1 MLTRMRLPLFLLLL
15 LSVLCAAASARTPG
29 VLRLMLANAAAH
41 TDATETDRD
50 RDGLN
55 GPVRRVRTETAKVLV
70 KEGKIVESPRVV
82 LETATYDMKGA
93 KIDNAYFLSA
103 GGSLT
108 GKEVYKYD
116 DKGNIVEMSLY
127 NTDGS
132 LLSKEVYQYEF
143 DTMGNWTKMVTS
155 VAVIENG
162 KLTFEPT
169 EVTYRSLSYFLG
181 ESVAQ
186 KLQPGTT
193 TTSAA
198 PVANNNTAQPQ
209 PVALVKT
216 AAVMSPSSSAPVAPG
231 SKRTN
236 APAPAAL
243 PSAALGIDASV
254 TLSAPMNAANTA
266 NTTGAAVVKVDDG
279 PPPPTNAPRA
289 PVKPVS
295 GGVLNGRAVSM
306 PAPEYS
312 EIAKRL
318 RATGLVAVEVVV
330 DVTGRVISAKA
341 ISGSG
346 ALRDAA
352 ERAALRARFS
362 PTLLSGQP
370 VKVAGI
376 INYNFMF

>member
-15 LSVLCAAASARTPG
+15 SVPCAAAAARTPS
-29 VLRLMLANAAAH
+29 VLRLMLASAAAH
-41 TDATETDRD
+41 TDATDTDRA

-116 DKGNIVEMSLY
+116 DKGNIVEMTLF
-127 NTDGS
+127 NADGS
-132 LLSKEVYQYEF
+132 IMSKEVYQYEF
-143 DTMGNWTKMVTS
+143 DAMGNWTKMVTS
-155 VAVIENG
+155 VAIIENS

-169 EVTYRSLSYFLG
+169 EVTYRSISYFMG
-181 ESVAQ
+181 EAVAQ
-186 KLQPGTT
+186 KLQPGAAQ
-193 TTSAA
+193 SAPA
-198 PVANNNTAQPQ
+198 VANNNAAQ
-209 PVALVKT
+209 PVAVVKT
-216 AAVMSPSSSAPVAPG
+216 AATVPSPAPVEPNV
-231 SKRTN
+231 KRTN
-236 APAPAAL
+236 APAPAL
-243 PSAALGIDASV
+243 PSAALGIGASV
-254 TLSAPMNAANTA
+254 TLSAPASAANTA
-266 NTTGAAVVKVDDG
+266 NPANVAVVKIDDD
-279 PPPPTNAPRA
+279 PPPPSNAPRA

-306 PAPEYS
+306 PAPEYP
-312 EIAKRL
+312 EIAKRM
-318 RATGLVAVEVVV
+318 RATGLVAVEVVI

-341 ISGSG
+341 INGHST
-346 ALRDAA
+346 LRETAESAA
-352 ERAALRARFS
+352 MRARFS

-370 VKVAGI
+370 VKVVGV
-376 INYNFMF
+376 INYNFSF

>member
-1 MLTRMRLPLFLLLL
+1 MLTRMRLPLLLL
-15 LSVLCAAASARTPG
+15 LSVLCTAATARTPG
-29 VLRLMLANAAAH
+29 VWQLMLAHVAALP
-41 TDATETDRD
+41 DATDTDRA

-116 DKGNIVEMSLY
+116 DKGNIVEMTLY

-132 LLSKEVYQYEF
+132 ILSKEVYQYEF
-143 DTMGNWTKMVTS
+143 DAMGNWTKMIAS
-155 VAVIENG
+155 VAIIENG
-162 KLTFEPT
+162 KLNFEPT
-169 EVTYRSLSYFLG
+169 EVTYRAISYFLG

-186 KLQPGTT
+186 KLQPGAPPLPQ
-193 TTSAA
+193 SAP
-198 PVANNNTAQPQ
+198 PVASTNTAQAQ

-216 AAVMSPSSSAPVAPG
+216 AAVMPPSSAPVA
-231 SKRTN
+231 
-236 APAPAAL
+236 L
-243 PSAALGIDASV
+243 PNAALGAGASV
-254 TLSAPMNAANTA
+254 TLSAPQNVAHTVTVDSAT
-266 NTTGAAVVKVDDG
+266 VVKVDDG
-279 PPPPTNAPRA
+279 PPPPSNAPRA
-289 PVKPVS
+289 PVKPIS
-295 GGVLNGRAVSM
+295 RGVLNGRAVSM

-312 EIAKRL
+312 ELAKRL
-318 RATGLVAVEVVV
+318 RVTGLVAVEVVI

-341 ISGSG
+341 SSGPS

-352 ERAALRARFS
+352 ERAAMRARFA

-376 INYNFMF
+376 INYNFVF